1 MFSCTSVFHSI
12 EQCKAKVI
20 IEQGGTSSSKSY
32 STMQLAYLRAI
43 QIPKLVITITG
54 ESLPNL
60 RKGIYRDAEAI
71 FSKSPYLQRQVINWN
86 KTDRIINFKNGSLIE
101 FISNLDEQSAKA
113 GKRDILIVDEAQGVS
128 WPIFFTLA
136 IRTRGQIFVL
146 YNPTAAFWAHEKLI
160 GTTPESNDLNAT
172 VQLYITDHRH
182 NCFLTQ
188 DEHDKIEG
196 IKDKELWNVYARGRT
211 GNLTGLIFP
220 NWKMIPD
227 KDFPWNEDGKF
238 GGLDFG
244 YTNDPT
250 AGVMCVR
257 IGENIFVH
265 ELCYTTALTAN
276 NLFQLYTANKFTD
289 GDPIYCEHD
298 GDMIRQLRASGLLAI
313 AARKGQGSIKAGI
326 AKINEYNIFYT
337 ESSKN
342 IKAEREK
349 YMWMIDPDT
358 GKPINTPVDQFNH
371 LMDAVRYAIYTSFYR
386 QE

>member
-1 MFSCTSVFHSI
+1 
-12 EQCKAKVI
+12 
-20 IEQGGTSSSKSY
+20 
-32 STMQLAYLRAI
+32 
-43 QIPKLVITITG
+43 
-54 ESLPNL
+54 
-60 RKGIYRDAEAI
+60 
-71 FSKSPYLQRQVINWN
+71 
-86 KTDRIINFKNGSLIE
+86 
-101 FISNLDEQSAKA
+101 
-113 GKRDILIVDEAQGVS
+113 
-128 WPIFFTLA
+128 
-136 IRTRGQIFVL
+136 
-146 YNPTAAFWAHEKLI
+146 
-160 GTTPESNDLNAT
+160 
-172 VQLYITDHRH
+172 
-182 NCFLTQ
+182 
-188 DEHDKIEG
+188 
-196 IKDKELWNVYARGRT
+196 
-211 GNLTGLIFP
+211 
-220 NWKMIPD
+220 
-227 KDFPWNEDGKF
+227 
-238 GGLDFG
+238 
-244 YTNDPT
+244 
-250 AGVMCVR
+250 MCVR

-371 LMDAVRYAIYTSFYR
+371 LMDAVRYAVYTSFYR